1 MQHRFRI
8 HYSLIF
14 LFLVFV
20 FPSITQ
26 AASGCCKVMKET
38 GAFEISASEVVY
50 LTMESEDC
58 EKQKG
63 PNSEVTFEEGKQA
76 SEDKNSCEDVS
87 GTTGEAKPS
96 KPIPPKLQ
104 VSIPGFGKFS
114 DVTCDDPEA
123 PCAFPWIGE
132 YIGAIYDY
140 GIGVVGILS
149 VIVMMIGGVIRLTAA
164 GNHSQISQGNTYI
177 KSSILGVVFTL
188 CSYMILF
195 IVNPNLTILKPIN
208 VSYITNIPLE
218 EIEDADHNHG
228 LAAEPLNIVDD
239 VLIGASGKTCK
250 ESERIRVPN
259 DVNGLGILDQSSQS
273 ACPDAINALKKAAQC
288 MKNKNEKY
296 IIRVSSASRTR
307 QMQIEEYEKD
317 SLNACNPYN
326 GNCPHTSG
334 LAFDAWGCWK
344 GEAGACK
351 DAKIQSILQDCM
363 KQSGLCILF
372 AECWHFENPPFS
384 RSCGTT
390 KNYNGKWCKSL
401 CLEAGGKYNTATRR
415 CSISP

>member
-1 MQHRFRI
+1 MQHKFSI

-14 LFLVFV
+14 LFLVFI

-87 GTTGEAKPS
+87 GTTGETKPS
-96 KPIPPKLQ
+96 KPIPPQLQ

-114 DVTCDDPEA
+114 DVTCDDPET

-140 GIGVVGILS
+140 GIGIVGILS
-149 VIVMMIGGVIRLTAA
+149 VIVMMIGGVIRLTAG

-218 EIEDADHNHG
+218 EIKDTDHNHG
-228 LAAEPLNIVDD
+228 LEPEPLNIDNG
-239 VLIGASGKTCK
+239 VLIGSSGAVCK
-250 ESERIRVPN
+250 ESERVRVPN
-259 DVNGLGILDQSSQS
+259 DVNGLGILDQSGQS

-296 IIRVSSASRTR
+296 IIRVSSASRTLQR
-307 QMQIEEYEKD
+307 QKELYAED
-317 SLNACNPYN
+317 ASNACNPYR
-326 GNCPHTSG
+326 GNCPSTTLIERTTNQLPVHHSPE
-334 LAFDAWGCWK
+334 LAEGRRWK
-344 GEAGACK
+344 LRA
-351 DAKIQSILQDCM
+351 
-363 KQSGLCILF
+363 
-372 AECWHFENPPFS
+372 
-384 RSCGTT
+384 
-390 KNYNGKWCKSL
+390 
-401 CLEAGGKYNTATRR
+401 
-415 CSISP
+415 